1 MTEPE
6 ARPAETPVA
15 PAPVAGSLQILATE
29 HWSLLATR
37 SLTYTESFSRLSTLL
52 SLISG
57 TTVALALFAQVDHFG
72 LAFRLVAIPIL
83 AVLLLTGLSTFVRLG
98 ELNRD
103 DVQWVMGMNRLRR
116 AYVDSHPEI
125 ERYLVTSPNDDSAGI
140 LKTMNLAAPGGR
152 VMRVLH
158 GLSTLPVLV
167 AIIDGVIAGALAGVI
182 CAAVGLPATA
192 SIVMAIASGLIVVVG
207 LAVLARRAIR
217 RLSALR
223 QPFSPT
229 QPH

>member
-6 ARPAETPVA
+6 TRPAETPVA
-15 PAPVAGSLQILATE
+15 RAAGAGSLQILATE

-72 LAFRLVAIPIL
+72 PAFRLVAIPIL

-103 DVQWVMGMNRLRR
+103 DIHWVMGMNRLRR
-116 AYVDSHPEI
+116 AYVDAHPEV
-125 ERYLVTSPNDDSAGI
+125 EGYFVTSANDDAAGI
-140 LKTMNLAAPGGR
+140 LQTMNLAAPSGR
-152 VMRVLH
+152 LMRLMH

-167 AIIDGVIAGALAGVI
+167 AIIDGVIGGALGGVTF
-182 CAAVGLPATA
+182 AAIGVPATA
-192 SIVMAIASGLIVVVG
+192 SILVAIGTGLVVLVG
-207 LAVLARRAIR
+207 LAVVARRAIR
-217 RLSALR
+217 RLSAFR
-223 QPFSPT
+223 QPLSPSL
-229 QPH
+229 